1 MNYEVINIYN
11 IIVNFEMKIVTS
23 QDFIISHNTELVVDL
38 CVIQEVYNEE
48 SANCD
53 VYDVNCEDYVML
65 FVIK

>member
-1 MNYEVINIYN
+1 
-11 IIVNFEMKIVTS
+11 MKIVTS
-23 QDFIISHNTELVVDL
+23 KDFIISYNMELIVDL